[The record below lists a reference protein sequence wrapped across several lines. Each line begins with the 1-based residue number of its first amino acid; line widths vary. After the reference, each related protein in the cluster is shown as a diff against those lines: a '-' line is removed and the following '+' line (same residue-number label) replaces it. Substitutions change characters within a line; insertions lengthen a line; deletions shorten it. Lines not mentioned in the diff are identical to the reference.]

1 MKSKCR
7 EWSNSSRRKEYWGS
21 RKSVMNLQDIR
32 RNLGYRITSPIVGIL
47 SKSGITPNTLTLTNL
62 VLNIVAA
69 YVIATGHF
77 LLGGVLI
84 LGSGLFDLLDG
95 ALARFTKQTTKFGAV
110 LDSTV
115 DRISEAA
122 TLCGLLIW
130 YVPQEGATLEI
141 ALILAVLI
149 GSFLVSYIR
158 ARAEGLGWQ
167 CQVGLFTRAER
178 VIVLAIGLLVN
189 QIFVHSV
196 FVALCVLAVFVFITV
211 IQRLV
216 YLWKQARIEGD

>member
-1 MKSKCR
+1 
-7 EWSNSSRRKEYWGS
+7 
-21 RKSVMNLQDIR
+21 MNLQDIR
-32 RNLGYRITSPIVGIL
+32 RNLAYRITSPIVGIL

-62 VLNIVAA
+62 ALNIVAG

-95 ALARFTKQTTKFGAV
+95 ALARFSKQTTKFGAV

-141 ALILAVLI
+141 VLILVVLV

-167 CQVGLFTRAER
+167 CQIGLFTRAER
-178 VIVLAIGLLVN
+178 VIVLAIGLLVSTV
-189 QIFVHSV
+189 FVHSV
-196 FVALCVLAVFVFITV
+196 IVALCVLAVFVFITV

-216 YLWKQARIEGD
+216 YLWKQQKTKGD

>member
-1 MKSKCR
+1 
-7 EWSNSSRRKEYWGS
+7 
-21 RKSVMNLQDIR
+21 MNLQNIR
-32 RNLGYRITSPIVGIL
+32 RDLAYRITSPIVRIL
-47 SKSGITPNTLTLTNL
+47 SRSGVTPNALTLTNL
-62 VLNIVAA
+62 ALNIVAA
-69 YVIATGHF
+69 YIIATGHF
-77 LLGGVLI
+77 LIGGAVI
-84 LGSGLFDLLDG
+84 LVSGLFDLLDG
-95 ALARFTKQTTKFGAV
+95 ALARFSKQTTKFGAV

-130 YVPQEGATLEI
+130 YVPQAGARLEI
-141 ALILAVLI
+141 VLVLAVLV
-149 GSFLVSYIR
+149 GSFLVSYVR

-189 QIFVHSV
+189 QV
-196 FVALCVLAVFVFITV
+196 FIALCILTVFVFVTV
-211 IQRLV
+211 VQRLV

>member
-1 MKSKCR
+1 
-7 EWSNSSRRKEYWGS
+7 
-21 RKSVMNLQDIR
+21 MNLQGIR
-32 RNLGYRITSPIVGIL
+32 RNLANRITSPIVGIL

-62 VLNIVAA
+62 ALNIVAA

-77 LLGGVLI
+77 VLGGVLI

-95 ALARFTKQTTKFGAV
+95 ALARFSKQTTKFGAI

-130 YVPQEGATLEI
+130 YVPQEDAILATV
-141 ALILAVLI
+141 LILVVLV

-167 CQVGLFTRAER
+167 CQIGLFTRAER
-178 VIVLAIGLLVN
+178 VIVLAIGLLASGVS
-189 QIFVHSV
+189 VHSV
-196 FVALCVLAVFVFITV
+196 FVALCVLAVFVFVTV
-211 IQRLV
+211 VQRLV
-216 YLWKQARIEGD
+216 YLWKQQKTNGD